1 MDFDVRLWKW
11 LIAPIN
17 FVSHNDFN
25 SDYLESLFEHDNDVF
40 VNIIKIVYFHLLIQ
54 TAHTSN
60 EVENIANSD

>member
-1 MDFDVRLWKW
+1 MLGYENDSLHIV
-11 LIAPIN
+11 PIN

-40 VNIIKIVYFHLLIQ
+40 VNIIKIVCFHLLIQ

>member
-1 MDFDVRLWKW
+1 MLGYENDSLHIV
-11 LIAPIN
+11 PIN
-17 FVSHNDFN
+17 IVSHNDFN

-40 VNIIKIVYFHLLIQ
+40 VNIIKIVCFHLLIQ